1 MSSQKA
7 FEVSTIPGVAGK
19 TTRKRRAAPS
29 KVAEVPAR
37 ASVYR
42 GLSVDEA
49 RAAYYA
55 DARAMSR
62 MGFVPTTEDWSTV
75 LEHVLTVRYV
85 FEPDRQ
91 PAVIAALDQMEAEPD
106 RATEPPPAPTK
117 RFSRLVDLWHA
128 LPLELRISLGGIAGL
143 LVGLARCLMVGLLSG
158 DSPDTL
164 SIVGFGAIGLVLGA
178 SLGLVPPDP
187 A

>member
-1 MSSQKA
+1 MSSEKA
-7 FEVSTIPGVAGK
+7 LEGSSARAAPGPK
-19 TTRKRRAAPS
+19 TPKRRAAPS
-29 KVAEVPAR
+29 KVAEVPTR

-49 RAAYYA
+49 RSAYYA

-62 MGFVPTTEDWSTV
+62 MGFAPKTEEWSTV

-91 PAVIAALDQMEAEPD
+91 QAVIAALDQMEAEPE

-117 RFSRLVDLWHA
+117 RFSRLVDLWLA
-128 LPLELRISLGGIAGL
+128 LSLELRISVGGILGL
-143 LVGLARCLMVGLLSG
+143 LVGLALCLLVGLLSG

-164 SIVGFGAIGLVLGA
+164 SLLGFGAIGLVLGG
-178 SLGLVPPDP
+178 SVGLVPHDP